1 MLNRIAVFA
10 VFLLCSVAANAF
22 AATSP
27 IGAKA
32 VHVEGDARVISAK
45 TARESKIAVGSLIE
59 AGDRIKTARN
69 GIVEVE
75 FDNGDLI
82 RVDVDSDMTVQSL
95 HRDEKGSS
103 FSIFNLVLGRVKS
116 AVSKLVTAESKFE
129 YHTKAAICGVGGT
142 PPFVVEFR
150 ANKVNVDLLGKPGDS
165 GFVYVQGF
173 DPAKTMVTLFAGTNT
188 AARFGQAPMQPA
200 PISQERIQHLNRTI
214 PFSSKVREETRDG
227 KGKAGEREGK
237 TGGEPEKGEEKREGT
252 GGAGGG
258 QGSGQPALGAG
269 QPTTGIAEKLVTTT
283 LTNNLSIPRQV
294 TAATALT
301 VTGVNTQTT
310 AQQGAVGTETQS
322 GAGAGA
328 NTPPPMAT
336 FTINVNFR

>member
-1 MLNRIAVFA
+1 MLNRIAALA
-10 VFLLCSVAANAF
+10 VFLLCSVTANAF

-45 TARESKIAVGSLIE
+45 TAKESKIAVGSLIE

-82 RVDVDSDMTVQSL
+82 RVDVDSDMIVQSL

-150 ANKVNVDLLGKPGDS
+150 ADKVNVDLLGKPGDS

-188 AARFGQAPMQPA
+188 IAKFGQAPMQPS
-200 PISQERIQHLNRTI
+200 PISQERIQNLNRTI
-214 PFSSKVREETRDG
+214 PFSSRVHEEKRDD
-227 KGKAGEREGK
+227 KGKAGEPEGK
-237 TGGEPEKGEEKREGT
+237 TGGEPEKSGEKREGT
-252 GGAGGG
+252 GGS
-258 QGSGQPALGAG
+258 QGSGQQAGLGAG
-269 QPTTGIAEKLVTTT
+269 QPTGIAERLVTTT

-294 TAATALT
+294 GATNAQTLT
-301 VTGVNTQTT
+301 GANTQTT
-310 AQQGAVGTETQS
+310 SQQGAVGTEAQS
-322 GAGAGA
+322 GAGAGS